1 MIEKRQY
8 TCHLLTDVILNIKSA
23 SEGNNSTLDFIP
35 GNCFLGIVART
46 LYQTETDALCG
57 VLFHSGNVRFGDA
70 HPLWKGVR
78 SVRIPAIFYKPKL
91 EAQNGGLYVHS
102 QVNHKEKLIRELQLK
117 QCREGFYVFDNDIK
131 KGEECKQER
140 NFAIKSAYDKERLCS
155 KDECMFGYESL
166 QSGAD
171 FAFDIEID
179 ECVQNKAEL
188 WTKIENALVGIRSI
202 GRSRTAQYGRVAI
215 KQENYREQIASI
227 GLAKEEVFVYADARL
242 IFLDKYGI
250 PTFRPTADDLG
261 VQGGEI
267 LWDKC
272 QIRTFQ
278 YAPWNAKRRAF
289 DMDRCGIEKGSV
301 FVVKSSTLSKVG
313 KQYVGCYRNEGFGSV
328 IYNPAFLLSEE
339 NGKSV
344 FTISKNEESASTKN
358 QNSLTQNTPLIK
370 YLERQKQLQESN
382 QEIYKSVND
391 FRNKN
396 KSLFEGEVFASQWGS
411 IRALAMKCRSYE
423 EMIECLFGKDE
434 VNGHKKGYL
443 VHGVAEDKWK
453 QRDRRKILEEF
464 LKVNH
469 GKKLGNDVEL
479 LINLASE
486 MQKIV

>member
-8 TCHLLTDVILNIKSA
+8 TCHLLTDVILNVKSA

-46 LYQTETDALCG
+46 LYQTETEALCG

-78 SVRIPAIFYKPKL
+78 SVRIPAMFYNPKL
-91 EAQNGGLYVHS
+91 DTQNGDLYVHS
-102 QVNHKEKLIRELQLK
+102 QVDHKEKSIRTLQLK
-117 QCREGFYVFDNDIK
+117 QCRTGFYVFDSDTK

-179 ECVQNKAEL
+179 ECVQNRAEL
-188 WTKIENALVGIRSI
+188 WTKIENSLVGIRSI

-215 KQENYREQIASI
+215 KQENYREQIASV
-227 GLAKEEVFVYADARL
+227 GLAKDEVFVYADARL
-242 IFLDKYGI
+242 IFLDKYGM

-261 VQGGEI
+261 LQGGKI

-301 FVVKSSTLSKVG
+301 FVVKYSTLSKIG
-313 KQYVGCYRNEGFGSV
+313 KQYVGYYQNEGFGCV
-328 IYNPAFLLSEE
+328 IYNPFFLLSKE

-344 FTISKNEESASTKN
+344 FTISKYEDTAATKK
-358 QNSLTQNTPLIK
+358 QNVTENTLLIK
-370 YLERQKQLQESN
+370 YLKRQQQQQISN
-382 QEIYKSVND
+382 QKIYESVNE
-391 FRNKN
+391 FCNAN

-411 IRALAMKCRSYE
+411 IRSLAMKCRSFE
-423 EMIECLFGKDE
+423 EIMECLFGTTE

-453 QRDRRKILEEF
+453 QRNRRKKLEDF
-464 LKVNH
+464 LKNNS
-469 GKKLGNDVEL
+469 GNAVEL